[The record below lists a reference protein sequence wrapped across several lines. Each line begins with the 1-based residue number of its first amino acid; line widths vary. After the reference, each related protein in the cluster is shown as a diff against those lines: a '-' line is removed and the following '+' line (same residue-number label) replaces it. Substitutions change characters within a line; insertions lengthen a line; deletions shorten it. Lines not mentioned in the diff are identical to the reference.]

1 MRGIYSS
8 YLYIM
13 ATNKYP
19 FFNNDKNPF
28 KKNERTPI
36 IINKKSFV
44 MFEENGII
52 PFNPTPTPTN
62 TPTPTPTP
70 TFTSTPSPTPTFTPT
85 PTATPTNTP
94 SPTPTFTP
102 TPSPTPTNTPVPTD
116 TPTSTP
122 TNTPTPTATNTPV
135 PTNTPTPTATP
146 IPPTDTPT
154 PTPTFTPTS
163 TPTSTPTNTPVPPTN
178 TPTPTP
184 TNTSTPTPTNT
195 PTVTPTSTPT
205 PTPGG
210 DAIRAA
216 LTTSTGSYDAAT
228 VGNWVKVTA
237 AEYANV
243 KATVTGVNTRGM
255 TEAQANEN
263 GSAWTGTCA
272 HTLPS
277 GSITSPSG
285 EYIIGFSAR
294 AFNTNGTFTV
304 LTSTTY
310 KGTYAALGN
319 SPNSTAGAREYFV
332 RKAPTTANAST
343 TYVASAASTNRTLGT
358 TSFTNSAYDCASP
371 YDGPWSTWN
380 TAAPIFQFIGTS
392 TKSW

>member
-1 MRGIYSS
+1 MLIKQNSVYN
-8 YLYIM
+8 LYTM
-13 ATNKYP
+13 VSTNKYP
-19 FFNNDKNPF
+19 FFSNSKNPF
-28 KKNERTPI
+28 KKNERPPTVI
-36 IINKKSFV
+36 TKKGFV
-44 MFEENGII
+44 MFEENGEAY
-52 PFNPTPTPTN
+52 TPP
-62 TPTPTPTP
+62 
-70 TFTSTPSPTPTFTPT
+70 
-85 PTATPTNTP
+85 
-94 SPTPTFTP
+94 
-102 TPSPTPTNTPVPTD
+102 

-122 TNTPTPTATNTPV
+122 TNTPTPS
-135 PTNTPTPTATP
+135 
-146 IPPTDTPT
+146 
-154 PTPTFTPTS
+154 PTPTFTPTA
-163 TPTSTPTNTPVPPTN
+163 TATPTNTPTATPIPPTN

-184 TNTSTPTPTNT
+184 TNTATPTPTNT

-255 TEAQANEN
+255 TEVQANEN

-343 TYVASAASTNRTLGT
+343 TYVASAASTNRTMGT
-358 TSFTNSAYDCASP
+358 TNFANSAYDCASP
-371 YDGPWSTWN
+371 YDGPWTTWN
-380 TAAPIFQFIGTS
+380 TTAPIFQFIGTS